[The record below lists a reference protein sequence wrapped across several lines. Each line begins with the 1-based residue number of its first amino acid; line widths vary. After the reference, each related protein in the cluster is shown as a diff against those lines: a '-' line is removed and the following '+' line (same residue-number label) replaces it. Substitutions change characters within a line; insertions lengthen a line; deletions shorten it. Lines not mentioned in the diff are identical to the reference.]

1 VTLVGW
7 VQDEATT
14 GGWIRRMFSEGQRLR
29 ALYGDDAV
37 ADLSIGQPLRPGEA
51 VHEAFARAATD
62 RRQGRFAYLPNSG
75 LPELRERCAQAV
87 GGGIDAASVTATC
100 GAAGAICLALH
111 ALVPA
116 GSEVLCSAPYFPEFP
131 LYATTSGSRMA
142 AVPSLPDGGLNVDGF
157 AAAITANTRA
167 VIINSPCNPSGH
179 VVTLGEWEALTTVL
193 MSQAHPPLLIVDEVY
208 VQFHY
213 DAHVRVDPFERYE
226 NAVLARS
233 FSKDI
238 GIAGERIGYLV
249 LHPSLTSAE
258 TQRGL
263 EACMRALGFVNA
275 PATAQ
280 IAMVELESWAIDLAP
295 YKRRRN
301 IIVSGL
307 RDAGLDALEPGGSIY
322 AWIRS
327 PWPDTIAFVEELAK
341 KRVLVTPGVTFGVPD
356 YVRGCFSVTSHALE
370 LAVQEI
376 ANVSAAD
383 GSSGASVG

>member
-7 VQDEATT
+7 LADEVAA

-29 ALYGDDAV
+29 AIHGDDAV
-37 ADLSIGQPLRPGEA
+37 ADLSIGQPLAPGEA
-51 VHEAFARAATD
+51 VHEAFARAAAD
-62 RRQGRFAYLPNSG
+62 RRPGRFAYMPNSG

-87 GGGIDAASVTATC
+87 GNDTDAASITLTC

-111 ALVPA
+111 AFVPK

-131 LYATTSGSRMA
+131 LYAKTSGSHMV
-142 AVPSLPDGGLNVDGF
+142 AVPSLPGGALNVAGF
-157 AAAITANTRA
+157 AEAITPDTRA

-179 VVTLGEWEALTTVL
+179 VVTQEEWIAVTALL
-193 MSQAHPPLLIVDEVY
+193 RSQPQPPLLIVDEVY
-208 VQFHY
+208 FQFHY
-213 DAHVRVDPFERYE
+213 EGYSRADPFEHYE
-226 NAVLARS
+226 NSVLARS

-258 TQRGL
+258 TERGL

-280 IAMVELESWAIDLAP
+280 VAMTELESWTIDIKP
-295 YKRRRN
+295 YAKRRELL
-301 IIVSGL
+301 VSGL
-307 RDAGLDALEPGGSIY
+307 RGAGVDIIEPGGSIY

-327 PWPDTIAFVEELAK
+327 PWTDTIALVEALTHK
-341 KRVLVTPGVTFGVPD
+341 KVLVTPGIAFGVSD
-356 YVRGCFSVTSHALE
+356 HVRACFTVTPHTIDM
-370 LAVQEI
+370 AVQAFAE
-376 ANVSAAD
+376 VT
-383 GSSGASVG
+383 GSPPR

>member
-7 VQDEATT
+7 VQDEAAT

-29 ALYGDDAV
+29 AIYGDDAV

-51 VHEAFARAATD
+51 VHEAFARAAAD
-62 RRQGRFAYLPNSG
+62 RRQGRFAYMPNSG

-87 GGGIDAASVTATC
+87 GGGTDAASITATC

-111 ALVPA
+111 ALVPE

-131 LYATTSGSRMA
+131 LYAKTSGSRMV
-142 AVPSLPDGGLNVDGF
+142 AVPSLPSGGLNIEGF
-157 AAAITANTRA
+157 AAALSANTRA
-167 VIINSPCNPSGH
+167 VIVNSPCNPSGH
-179 VVTLGEWEALTTVL
+179 VVTADEWEALTAVL
-193 MSQAHPPLLIVDEVY
+193 KAQAHPPLLIVDEVY

-213 DAHVRVDPFERYE
+213 DTHVRGDPFEDYE
-226 NAVLARS
+226 NSVLARS

-280 IAMVELESWAIDLAP
+280 IAMVELESWTIDLAP
-295 YKRRRN
+295 YARRRGL
-301 IIVSGL
+301 IVSGL
-307 RDAGLDALEPGGSIY
+307 REAGVNVLEPGGSIY

-341 KRVLVTPGVTFGVPD
+341 KKVLVTPGITFGDPD
-356 YVRGCFSVTSHALE
+356 YVRACFSVTSHALE
-370 LAVQEI
+370 LTVQ
-376 ANVSAAD
+376 AFADVSAAAQ
-383 GSSGASVG
+383 SS